1 MATRSRSATVHI
13 IDSSKVILADFRH
26 RALRH
31 HAEGCWMA
39 ETIFG
44 VTITNSVG
52 RIVPV
57 RLIAEQHIV
66 EDLGRVPSFADW
78 VRCIKP
84 EPWMGRT
91 SRLDIEDD
99 TADSVITEV
108 LHV

>member
-1 MATRSRSATVHI
+1 
-13 IDSSKVILADFRH
+13 
-26 RALRH
+26 
-31 HAEGCWMA
+31 MA

-99 TADSVITEV
+99 TADSVITKV